1 MLSNIELQD
10 RKLINIFF
18 VGQTEFNEMLVEDR
32 NRAVRQRITVSYH
45 IDPLTEAETRLYIKH
60 RLKIAGATRDIF
72 GRDAVREIYNYSGGY
87 PRLINII
94 CDHAL
99 LTGYSYDLKSI
110 DKKVIK
116 ECELELQ
123 IPVEADFK
131 DDNRNN
137 NDFDK
142 HPPTSVIAPQA
153 AITKKAGIITAIF
166 MLLVFGI
173 YFVFDSKISD
183 KPRLSMEDIA
193 PQDYQGPSPEE
204 LQALEKAK
212 VKDGETKAVKP
223 AEAAPIETETMD
235 AQKKESSPPIVAT
248 PAEVEDEPK
257 KELSEQQE
265 EAPVLERKIVIY
277 FKRNSNELPDESYQT
292 LNRIAGFMMHST
304 FARISIKGYTDSTGD
319 YSYNVSVSRFRAN
332 TIKTYLVGKGVD
344 PANIK
349 ADGLGPENP
358 IATNNTAEGRR
369 KNRRVEIELSVD
381 GSE

>member
-1 MLSNIELQD
+1 M
-10 RKLINIFF
+10 
-18 VGQTEFNEMLVEDR
+18 
-32 NRAVRQRITVSYH
+32 
-45 IDPLTEAETRLYIKH
+45 
-60 RLKIAGATRDIF
+60 
-72 GRDAVREIYNYSGGY
+72 GG
-87 PRLINII
+87 
-94 CDHAL
+94 
-99 LTGYSYDLKSI
+99 
-110 DKKVIK
+110 
-116 ECELELQ
+116 
-123 IPVEADFK
+123 
-131 DDNRNN
+131 
-137 NDFDK
+137 
-142 HPPTSVIAPQA
+142 
-153 AITKKAGIITAIF
+153 
-166 MLLVFGI
+166 
-173 YFVFDSKISD
+173 
-183 KPRLSMEDIA
+183 
-193 PQDYQGPSPEE
+193 
-204 LQALEKAK
+204 
-212 VKDGETKAVKP
+212 
-223 AEAAPIETETMD
+223 
-235 AQKKESSPPIVAT
+235 QKKEDTPPIVET